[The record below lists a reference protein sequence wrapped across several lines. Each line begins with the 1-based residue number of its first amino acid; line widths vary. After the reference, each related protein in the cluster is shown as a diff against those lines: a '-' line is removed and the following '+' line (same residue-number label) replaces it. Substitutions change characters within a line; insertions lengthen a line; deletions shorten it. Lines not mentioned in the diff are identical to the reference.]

1 MAPPP
6 QRTKPCP
13 STEYQPKGVEHY
25 LPPKFTRKSVEK
37 DHLLGATDGG
47 MADKDDPK
55 YDMFGGVELSGSFKY
70 SAEDFLTMDFAT
82 EALQL

>member
-1 MAPPP
+1 
-6 QRTKPCP
+6 
-13 STEYQPKGVEHY
+13 
-25 LPPKFTRKSVEK
+25 
-37 DHLLGATDGG
+37 